1 MAVPLRKQLGQL
13 LVESNLINEEQLKKA
28 LEFQKQKEIPLSQAL
43 VELNFLS
50 QNAILSFLSEKL
62 DIPPISLSHLKLDQ
76 EVLNLIPKKLIKNY
90 QLIPISKL
98 ANVLTIAMADPF
110 NFFAVD
116 DVKSI
121 TGFEIRV
128 VVASYDEVME
138 IIKRHYTFQ
147 MSQEIKQ
154 ILEDIDE
161 GALSIVEEGKDAAQP
176 TEVELLR
183 LVRETPVIK
192 LTNVLLAEAIKYKAS
207 DILIEPLEKNLRV
220 RFKMD
225 GVFQDIQTSPKSM
238 MGVIISRIKVMSDLN
253 IAEHRLPQDGRFKIK
268 YGRREVDFRISI
280 VPSTFGEKVC
290 LRVLDKTNVILDI
303 DKLGFDERFLNE
315 LKKVCM
321 RPHGMII
328 VCGPTGA
335 GKSTTLYSV
344 LKFVDTHE
352 KNLITVEDPVEF
364 DLPGVNQVTIRPNI
378 GLTFA
383 SSLRSILRQDPDVIM
398 VGEIRDFETVDI
410 AIKAALTGHL
420 VLSSLHAT
428 DVASSI
434 VRLINMGVEPFL
446 ITSSIIAV
454 IAQRLVRRL
463 CPKCKVP
470 YEADSALLRSL
481 TRSESYQKTKPVTLF
496 KPKGCDNCRQTGY
509 SERMGIFEIMVLSS
523 DIKRLIMEKAP
534 EALIKQ
540 AAKKE
545 GMVTLKEDGINKA
558 LKGLTNVEEVMRVTA
573 GEQL

>member
-1 MAVPLRKQLGQL
+1 MVVPLSKQLGQL
-13 LVESNLINEEQLKKA
+13 LIESRLITEEQLKRA
-28 LEFQKQKEIPLSQAL
+28 LEVQKQEDIPLSQVL
-43 VELNFLS
+43 VELGFLS
-50 QNAILSFLSEKL
+50 QGDILAFLSEKL
-62 DIPPISLSHLKLDQ
+62 DIPPINLRRLKLDP
-76 EVLNLIPKKLIKNY
+76 EVLNLIPKKIIKNY

-98 ANVLTIAMADPF
+98 ANVLTVAIADPF
-110 NFFAVD
+110 NFFAID

-128 VVASYDEVME
+128 VVAAYDEIME

-161 GALSIVEEGKDAAQP
+161 GSLSVVEEGRDTAQP
-176 TEVELLR
+176 TEAELLR
-183 LVRETPVIK
+183 LVKETPVIK
-192 LTNVLLAEAIKYKAS
+192 LANVLLAEAIKFKAS

-220 RFKMD
+220 RFKID

-238 MGVIISRIKVMSDLN
+238 MGVLVSRIKVMSDLN

-268 YGRREVDFRISI
+268 YGKREVDFRISI
-280 VPSTFGEKVC
+280 VPSSFGEKVC
-290 LRVLDKTNVILDI
+290 LRVLDKSNVILDV
-303 DKLGFDERFLNE
+303 DKLGFEEYFLNE
-315 LKKVCM
+315 LKMAAMK
-321 RPHGMII
+321 PHGMII

-335 GKSTTLYSV
+335 GKSTTLYSI
-344 LKFVDTHE
+344 LKFVDTPE

-364 DLPGVNQVTIRPNI
+364 DIAGVNQVTIRPNI

-383 SSLRSILRQDPDVIM
+383 SALRSILRQDPDVIM

-428 DVASSI
+428 DVASSV

-463 CPKCKVP
+463 CPKCKVA
-470 YEADSALLRSL
+470 YEADNSLLQELRR
-481 TRSESYQKTKPVTLF
+481 TNVNWKQPVVLF
-496 KPKGCDNCRQTGY
+496 KPKGCDSCRQTGY
-509 SERMGIFEIMVLSS
+509 SARIGIFEIMLLSPQ
-523 DIKRLIMEKAP
+523 IKRLIMERAP
-534 EALIKQ
+534 EALIQ
-540 AAKKE
+540 QIAKKE
-545 GMVTLKEDGINKA
+545 GMITLKEDGINKA
-558 LKGLTNVEEVMRVTA
+558 IKGLTSIEEIMRVTA

>member
-1 MAVPLRKQLGQL
+1 MVAPLRKQLGQL
-13 LVESNLINEEQLKKA
+13 LVESNLINEEQLKKT
-28 LEFQKQKEIPLSQAL
+28 LEFQKQKEVPLSQAL

-62 DIPPISLSHLKLDQ
+62 DIPPLNLSRLKLDQ
-76 EVLNLIPKKLIKNY
+76 EVLNLVPKKLIKNY
-90 QLIPISKL
+90 QLIPVSKL

-161 GALSIVEEGKDAAQP
+161 GALSIVEEGRDSAQP
-176 TEVELLR
+176 SEAELLR
-183 LVRETPVIK
+183 LVKETPVIK

-207 DILIEPLEKNLRV
+207 DILIEPLEKSLRV

-225 GVFQDIQTSPKSM
+225 GVFQEIQTSPKSM
-238 MGVIISRIKVMSDLN
+238 MGVIVSRIKVMSDLN

-280 VPSTFGEKVC
+280 VPSSFGEKVC
-290 LRVLDKTNVILDI
+290 LRVLDKSNVILDI

-315 LKKVCM
+315 LKKVSM

-344 LKFVDTHE
+344 LKFIDTPE

-364 DLPGVNQVTIRPNI
+364 DLTGVNQVTIRPNI

-463 CPKCKVP
+463 CPKCKIP

-481 TRSESYQKTKPVTLF
+481 TGNESYQQTQPVTLF
-496 KPKGCDNCRQTGY
+496 KPKGCDSCRETGY
-509 SERMGIFEIMVLSS
+509 SERMGIFEIMTLSG
-523 DIKRLIMEKAP
+523 DIKKLIMEKAP

-540 AAKKE
+540 TAKKE
-545 GMVTLKEDGINKA
+545 GMTTLKEDGINKA
-558 LKGLTNVEEVMRVTA
+558 IKGLTNLEEIMRVTA